1 MATAKL
7 ARQKVAPHKIVTT
20 DAEIDRA
27 IERARQLR
35 MEPLVTQVEYRPGTG
50 LDLFILK
57 LSDGRRYVIPREE
70 LQGMQSA
77 TNEQLARVE
86 ILGGGTG
93 LHWPDLDADFYV
105 PGLLR
110 GIYGTK
116 KWMAEI
122 GRSGGSVKSAAKK
135 RAARANGLKGGRPR
149 KVNSKTNLKRNNHYL
164 PECYQ
169 NGFADPSGRVWI
181 KLGSSPEPEHRN
193 PRSVGKKR
201 NLYIRS
207 RNGVEN
213 DQVEDFFDK
222 AVESPFAS
230 LSRRIKEEQDKFTT
244 LSNEERVA
252 IYRFVASQAVRTL
265 GHRGCVDQQAGRSVD
280 TNTFVSVMV
289 KLMYTIWQAWLM
301 KPPSIHF
308 FTSLPHVG
316 EQFITGDHPVLITR
330 NYENPIW
337 TPTDDPR
344 VVITSAKEIL
354 EDPKSEFQ
362 LSLSPYVAVS
372 IQIQSS
378 GNVTLPPK
386 TVDPINVRAFN
397 KLIRGQCDLFTLAKN
412 REFLE

>member
-1 MATAKL
+1 MARYKTAL
-7 ARQKVAPHKIVTT
+7 HRIVTT

-27 IERARQLR
+27 IERAKAVRR
-35 MEPLVTQVEYRPGTG
+35 GPLVTAVEYKPGPG
-50 LDLFILK
+50 LDLLILN
-57 LSDGRRYVIPREE
+57 LNDGSRRAIPRED
-70 LQGMQSA
+70 LQGLQSA
-77 TNEQLARVE
+77 TKDQIARVE

-93 LHWPDLDADFYV
+93 LHWPDLDADLYV

-110 GIYGTK
+110 GVYGNER
-116 KWMAEI
+116 WMARI
-122 GRSGGSVKSAAKK
+122 GRSGGSVTSAAKK

-149 KVNSKTNLKRNNHYL
+149 NVSSKINLKRNNHYL

-181 KLGSSPEPEHRN
+181 KLANSPDPEHRN
-193 PRSVGKKR
+193 PRSVGKRKS
-201 NLYIRS
+201 LYIRS

-244 LSNEERVA
+244 LSKQEQVA

-280 TNTFVSVMV
+280 TSTFILAMI
-289 KLMYTIWQAWLM
+289 KLMHTIWQAWLM

-316 EQFITGDHPVLITR
+316 EQFITGDHPVLIIR

-337 TPTDDPR
+337 TPTDAPR
-344 VVITSAKEIL
+344 LGITNVREIL

-372 IQIQSS
+372 IQIQSP
-378 GNVTLPPK
+378 GNMTLPPK
-386 TVDPINVRAFN
+386 KVDPLNVRAFN
-397 KLIRGQCDLFTLAKN
+397 KLIRGQCDLFILAKN